1 MSKWWPALVLTV
13 QVTSAA
19 PHLQHRS
26 SVVTYLVHVSPG
38 VVDAPVG
45 LDDFIGDSSA
55 CEWRVYDPW
64 RGTDRVLFRL
74 PATPMP
80 IRWTRD
86 FERILFYSQHR
97 VWQAGWRSPSP
108 PVVIAPAPALGRFC
122 DLWIDS
128 LTSRVC
134 VATTTER
141 PESTR
146 FGPGTMV
153 TTRRWSWDGARWHEM
168 ARDSGFGE
176 GGCANVG
183 PFRAGRSSVALDALL
198 DEMRIEHHQS
208 SEPVPISHRD
218 STNAEYLVTVPIAC
232 ETGRHLLVAGSTGDT
247 DHAQEPIAW
256 VDETRGMRRTIYPVG
271 ASRDAES
278 GQIAFAERDCMLLV
292 TAEYSGA
299 FGRVIDMRDGRLI
312 RRLPDNSFAAV
323 WVPAP
328 R

>member
-1 MSKWWPALVLTV
+1 MSGALCMVVMQMTHVAPVPAVHGGYAISYLTHA
-13 QVTSAA
+13 TPA
-19 PHLQHRS
+19 
-26 SVVTYLVHVSPG
+26 VVE
-38 VVDAPVG
+38 APVG

-55 CEWRVYDPW
+55 CEWHVYDPW
-64 RGTDRVLFRL
+64 RGTDRLLFRL

-80 IRWTRD
+80 VRWTRD
-86 FERILFYSQHR
+86 FERIWFYSQHG
-97 VWQAGWRSPSP
+97 VWQAGWRPPSP
-108 PVVIAPAPALGRFC
+108 PVVIAPAPPLGRFC

-146 FGPGTMV
+146 FGIGTMV
-153 TTRRWSWDGARWHEM
+153 TTRTWSWDGARWHET
-168 ARDSGFGE
+168 ARDSSLGE
-176 GGCANVG
+176 GGCADVD
-183 PFRAGRSSVALDALL
+183 PFRAGRSSVSLDALL
-198 DEMRIEHHQS
+198 DSMSIDSHAAS
-208 SEPVPISHRD
+208 TPVPLPRRD
-218 STNAEYLVTVPIAC
+218 STNAEYTVTVPVRC
-232 ETGRHLLVAGSTGDT
+232 GSGRHLLVAGSTGDR

-256 VDETRGMRRTIYPVG
+256 VDEARGTRHTIYPVG

-312 RRLPDNSFAAV
+312 RKLPENSFAAV
-323 WVPAP
+323 WAPAP